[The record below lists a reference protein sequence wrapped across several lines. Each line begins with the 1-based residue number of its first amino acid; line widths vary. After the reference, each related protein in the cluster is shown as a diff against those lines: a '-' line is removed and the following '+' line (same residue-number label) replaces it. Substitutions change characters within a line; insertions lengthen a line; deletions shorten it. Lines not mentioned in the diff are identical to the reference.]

1 MIIGSCSIE
10 LHLPESL
17 SLKDK
22 RHIVKSIKD
31 RVRNKF
37 NVSIA
42 EVDGNDLWQRAVLAA
57 CVVAND
63 KKFANQVLAQVV
75 EQVKRERSVV
85 LLDYH
90 LEIY

>member
-10 LHLPESL
+10 LHLPESE

-22 RHIVKSIKD
+22 RQIIKSVKD
-31 RVRNKF
+31 RIRNKF

-42 EVDGNDLWQRAVLAA
+42 EVDGNDLWQRTVLAA

-63 KKFANQVLAQVV
+63 KKFINQVLTQVI
-75 EQVKRERSVV
+75 EQVKRETSVV